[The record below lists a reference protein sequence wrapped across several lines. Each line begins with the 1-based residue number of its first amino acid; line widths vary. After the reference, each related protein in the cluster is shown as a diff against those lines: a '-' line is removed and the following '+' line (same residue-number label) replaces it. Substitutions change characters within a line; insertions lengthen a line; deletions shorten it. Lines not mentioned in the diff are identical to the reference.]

1 MPYQGSSRLP
11 AEFAS
16 KTSHMDVLE
25 DDLIKDLVNTFESVK
40 KEDIEDNS
48 SWEPYEIDNP
58 LPIVFSVDGS
68 FQIISSDEW
77 PYRKIVFVKIALV
90 MLNNK
95 KISELNKDEP
105 HPMKIRD
112 ILADSSDYHSNV
124 IPLQHVKSK
133 NLTTYDTV
141 REVIF
146 RGMKD
151 KKFDGEILETLK
163 WIAYE
168 KWDKK
173 QKDLPLFDCPHC
185 HKEIASLS
193 YDSEEGICSS
203 CSGHLFITDM
213 LGFHQVMED
222 EFAPDTVASDYMTIY
237 EILVLFTCIRLL
249 WENHRKSLEN
259 ALFVK
264 DGPLSIRAQYSKLV
278 NPIRRFLE
286 FARNS
291 NNPVYLTSQEKSG
304 RFADHMMMIQR
315 EAPEKSVFIP
325 GDKYI
330 KRDIQQRSTEGQEYG
345 KDTNFG
351 SKVFVK
357 INNHHCLTLNMP
369 TGRFNSNPKYSDIIG
384 INRILGTV
392 ISMLS
397 SKHESGL
404 IPIEMAHGIASLSTY
419 PSAKILRILAE
430 EKGLI

>member
-1 MPYQGSSRLP
+1 
-11 AEFAS
+11 
-16 KTSHMDVLE
+16 MDVLE
-25 DDLIKDLVNTFESVK
+25 DELVKDLVNTFESVK

-48 SWEPYEIDNP
+48 SWEMYDMDVP

-68 FQIISSDEW
+68 FQIISSEEW
-77 PYRKIVFVKIALV
+77 PYRKLVFVKVALV
-90 MLNNK
+90 MLNNN
-95 KISELNKDEP
+95 KILELNKDEP

-112 ILADSSDYHSNV
+112 ILADSSDYHSNI

-133 NLTTYDTV
+133 NLTTYDTI

-146 RGMKD
+146 KGMKD

-168 KWDKK
+168 KWGKK

-249 WENHRKSLEN
+249 WENNRESLKN

-264 DGPLSIRAQYSKLV
+264 DGPSF
-278 NPIRRFLE
+278 N
-286 FARNS
+286 
-291 NNPVYLTSQEKSG
+291 KST
-304 RFADHMMMIQR
+304 
-315 EAPEKSVFIP
+315 VF
-325 GDKYI
+325 
-330 KRDIQQRSTEGQEYG
+330 
-345 KDTNFG
+345 
-351 SKVFVK
+351 
-357 INNHHCLTLNMP
+357 
-369 TGRFNSNPKYSDIIG
+369 
-384 INRILGTV
+384 
-392 ISMLS
+392 
-397 SKHESGL
+397 
-404 IPIEMAHGIASLSTY
+404 
-419 PSAKILRILAE
+419 
-430 EKGLI
+430 